1 MARSNGPAF
10 YFALREV
17 AHCLAERGSR
27 DRYVGHIVCDRDLSD
42 RLDIQRGVTG
52 EGAEHIARADLLFPA
67 RINLHCGHRAP

>member
-17 AHCLAERGSR
+17 VHCLAEGGSR
-27 DRYVGHIVCDRDLSD
+27 DRHVGYIVCDRDLSD
-42 RLDIQRGVTG
+42 RLGVQLGVTG
-52 EGAEHIARADLLFPA
+52 EGAQHIARADLLFAA